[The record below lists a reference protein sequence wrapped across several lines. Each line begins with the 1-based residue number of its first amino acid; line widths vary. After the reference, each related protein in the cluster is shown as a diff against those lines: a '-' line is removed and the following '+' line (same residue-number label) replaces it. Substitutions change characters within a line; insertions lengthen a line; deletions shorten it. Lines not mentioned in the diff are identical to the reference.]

1 LNYSRVTREV
11 IEKLKEI
18 LGEGG
23 VRIDRD
29 YLERYSKDET
39 AELEPLE
46 PEVVVFP
53 KTPEEISKILKL
65 ANEMKIPVTPR
76 GAGTGLS
83 GGAVPAHGGI
93 LMSFE
98 RMNRILEFDPE
109 NMVVVVEP
117 GVITDEIQKL
127 AEQHGLYYAG
137 DPASSESSS
146 IGGNVAE
153 NAGGTRVL
161 KYGPTGYHVLGV
173 EVVTPTGEIV
183 NFGGKMVK
191 NVMGYDMIRLL
202 VGSEGTLGIIT
213 KIILRLIPKPKYLAT
228 LLVPF
233 KSVDE
238 AILSVPKVLSEAGT
252 LPSSIEFMDKKSV
265 QMAYKFLNES
275 IPNMEADAH
284 LIIEIESADKESLS
298 KAYFNL
304 GDSLMKMGAIEV
316 YVADN
321 RHQRMKIWKFRKA
334 IPEGII
340 AFRPVHCMEDVS
352 VPIRE
357 IPKIVKSSD
366 DIAERHGIESL
377 SFGHVGDGNVHV
389 VFLKPIEMNEST
401 WKKTLDEALVDLYKL
416 TKELGGTMTGEHGVG
431 LKRKKYLKIF
441 MNDEEIEFMMKI
453 KKALDPNLILNPGKI
468 FPERDKS

>member
-1 LNYSRVTREV
+1 LKYSKVTKEV

-153 NAGGTRVL
+153 NAGGT
-161 KYGPTGYHVLGV
+161 
-173 EVVTPTGEIV
+173 
-183 NFGGKMVK
+183 F
-191 NVMGYDMIRLL
+191 
-202 VGSEGTLGIIT
+202 
-213 KIILRLIPKPKYLAT
+213 
-228 LLVPF
+228 
-233 KSVDE
+233 
-238 AILSVPKVLSEAGT
+238 
-252 LPSSIEFMDKKSV
+252 
-265 QMAYKFLNES
+265 Q
-275 IPNMEADAH
+275 
-284 LIIEIESADKESLS
+284 
-298 KAYFNL
+298 
-304 GDSLMKMGAIEV
+304 
-316 YVADN
+316 
-321 RHQRMKIWKFRKA
+321 
-334 IPEGII
+334 
-340 AFRPVHCMEDVS
+340 
-352 VPIRE
+352 
-357 IPKIVKSSD
+357 
-366 DIAERHGIESL
+366 
-377 SFGHVGDGNVHV
+377 
-389 VFLKPIEMNEST
+389 
-401 WKKTLDEALVDLYKL
+401 
-416 TKELGGTMTGEHGVG
+416 
-431 LKRKKYLKIF
+431 KR
-441 MNDEEIEFMMKI
+441 
-453 KKALDPNLILNPGKI
+453 
-468 FPERDKS
+468 R

>member
-1 LNYSRVTREV
+1 MSYSKVTRKVLE
-11 IEKLKEI
+11 ELKEI
-18 LGEGG
+18 LGEDG
-23 VRIDRD
+23 VKVDID

-39 AELEPLE
+39 AELDPFK
-46 PEVVVFP
+46 PDVVVFP
-53 KTPEEISKILKL
+53 RTSEEISNILKL
-65 ANEMKIPVTPR
+65 ANKMNIPVTPR

-83 GGAVPAHGGI
+83 GGAVPMHGGI

-146 IGGNVAE
+146 IGGNIAE

-183 NFGGKMVK
+183 SFGGKMVK
-191 NVMGYDMIRLL
+191 NVMGYDIIRLL

-233 KSVDE
+233 KSVNK
-238 AILSVPKVLSEAGT
+238 AIFSVPKVLSEAGT

-284 LIIEIESADKESLS
+284 LIIEIESTDKESLA

-304 GDSLMKMGAIEV
+304 GDNLMKMGAIEV

-321 RHQRMKIWKFRKA
+321 RHQRLKIWKFRKA

-340 AFRPVHCMEDVS
+340 AFRPIHCMEDIS
-352 VPIRE
+352 VPIKE
-357 IPKIVKSSD
+357 IPEIVRFSD
-366 DIAERHGIESL
+366 DIAERYNIETL

-389 VFLKPIEMNEST
+389 VFLKPVGMDKSI
-401 WKKTLDEALVDLYKL
+401 WKETLDKALMDLYKH

-431 LKRKKYLKIF
+431 LKRKKYLNIF
-441 MNDEEIEFMMKI
+441 MSDKEIEFMMKI
-453 KKALDPNLILNPGKI
+453 KKALDPNNILNPGKI
-468 FPERDKS
+468 FPEREKV

>member
-1 LNYSRVTREV
+1 MSYSKVTRKVLE
-11 IEKLKEI
+11 ELKEI
-18 LGEGG
+18 LGEDG
-23 VRIDRD
+23 VKVDID

-39 AELEPLE
+39 AELEPFK
-46 PEVVVFP
+46 PDVVVFP
-53 KTPEEISKILKL
+53 RTPEEISKILKL
-65 ANEMKIPVTPR
+65 ANKMNIPVTPR

-83 GGAVPAHGGI
+83 GGAVPMHGGI
-93 LMSFE
+93 LISFE
-98 RMNRILEFDPE
+98 RMNKILEFDPE

-146 IGGNVAE
+146 IGGNIAE

-183 NFGGKMVK
+183 SFGGKMVK
-191 NVMGYDMIRLL
+191 NVMGYDIIRLL

-233 KSVDE
+233 KSVNK

-284 LIIEIESADKESLS
+284 LIIEIESTDKESLA

-304 GDSLMKMGAIEV
+304 GDNLMKMGAIEV

-321 RHQRMKIWKFRKA
+321 RHQRLKIWKFRKA

-340 AFRPVHCMEDVS
+340 AFRPIHCMEDIS

-357 IPKIVKSSD
+357 IPEIVRFSD
-366 DIAERHGIESL
+366 DIAERYNIETL

-389 VFLKPIEMNEST
+389 VFLKPVSMDKSI
-401 WKKTLDEALVDLYKL
+401 WKEILDKALMDLYKR
-416 TKELGGTMTGEHGVG
+416 TKELEGTMTGEHGVG
-431 LKRKKYLKIF
+431 LKRKKYLSIF
-441 MNDEEIEFMMKI
+441 MSDKEIEFMMKI
-453 KKALDPNLILNPGKI
+453 KKALDPNNILNPGKI
-468 FPERDKS
+468 FPEREKV

>member
-1 LNYSRVTREV
+1 MSYSKVTRKVLE
-11 IEKLKEI
+11 ELKEI
-18 LGEGG
+18 LGEDG
-23 VRIDRD
+23 VKVDID

-39 AELEPLE
+39 AELEPFK
-46 PEVVVFP
+46 PDVVVFP
-53 KTPEEISKILKL
+53 RTPEEISKILKL
-65 ANEMKIPVTPR
+65 ANKMNIPVTPR

-83 GGAVPAHGGI
+83 GGAVPMHGGI

-146 IGGNVAE
+146 IGGNIAE

-183 NFGGKMVK
+183 SFGGKMVK
-191 NVMGYDMIRLL
+191 NVMGYDIIRLL

-233 KSVDE
+233 KSVNK
-238 AILSVPKVLSEAGT
+238 AIFSVPKVLSEAGT

-284 LIIEIESADKESLS
+284 LIIEIESTDKESLA

-304 GDSLMKMGAIEV
+304 GDNLMKMGAIEV

-321 RHQRMKIWKFRKA
+321 RHQRLKIWKFRKA

-340 AFRPVHCMEDVS
+340 AFRPIHCMEDIS
-352 VPIRE
+352 VPIKE
-357 IPKIVKSSD
+357 IPEIVRFSD
-366 DIAERHGIESL
+366 DIAERYNIETL

-389 VFLKPIEMNEST
+389 VFLKPVGMDKSI
-401 WKKTLDEALVDLYKL
+401 WKETLDKALMDLYKH

-431 LKRKKYLKIF
+431 LKRKKYLNIF
-441 MNDEEIEFMMKI
+441 MSDKEIEFMMKI
-453 KKALDPNLILNPGKI
+453 KKALDPNNILNPGKI
-468 FPERDKS
+468 FPEREKV